1 MGAAAREMREAL
13 DMTPEEMNLAA
24 HHLLS
29 NEHSI
34 SLIGSNSGSIFG
46 SSSPG
51 GAGGGGNNS
60 ISGAFGGSVNG
71 SSSFS
76 PMHQSLGTVQSP
88 PIPDNRLRRVATIT
102 TTNNKS
108 QPSQNNTNNNLNSRN
123 NAAVTLNP
131 LINNTPTQ
139 QQQMQSPQRNLVGI
153 QGYPAT
159 S

>member
-1 MGAAAREMREAL
+1 
-13 DMTPEEMNLAA
+13 MTPEEMNLAA

-60 ISGAFGGSVNG
+60 ISGAFAGSVNG

-102 TTNNKS
+102 TSNNKS
-108 QPSQNNTNNNLNSRN
+108 QSSQNNTNNNFNSRN
-123 NAAVTLNP
+123 NAAVTP
-131 LINNTPTQ
+131 TPQINSTPTQ
-139 QQQMQSPQRNLVGI
+139 QQQIQSPQRNLVGI
-153 QGYPAT
+153 QSYSAN

>member
-1 MGAAAREMREAL
+1 MGTAAREMREAL

-34 SLIGSNSGSIFG
+34 SRIGSNSGSIFG

-60 ISGAFGGSVNG
+60 ISGAFGGSANG

-76 PMHQSLGTVQSP
+76 PIHQGLGTIQSP

-102 TTNNKS
+102 TTNNNKS
-108 QPSQNNTNNNLNSRN
+108 QPSQNKTNNNLNSRN
-123 NAAVTLNP
+123 NAAVTLTPQRNS
-131 LINNTPTQ
+131 TPTQ
-139 QQQMQSPQRNLVGI
+139 QQQMQSPQRNLV
-153 QGYPAT
+153 A